1 MNLNSKSTETGTET
15 GTEIETVFVTDTQT
29 QTEEGTNNNS
39 ENKQNMSKNAST
51 NEMSPNE
58 MSTNEMSSNEMSKF
72 EKLENILNNIL
83 TRIDNIEKTY
93 VSLNADLIKQNVVM
107 TELLNGKLKEP
118 DFEMPD
124 GSNESNGNNGTNENG
139 AAQKDLFYYESNNK
153 IIVYGPGTY
162 DNRSVL
168 GPYGSWNSINKS
180 WDLVVEKNILLEKIP
195 YLIYKMKEMED

>member
-1 MNLNSKSTETGTET
+1 MNLNSSGTGTGTGTVTET
-15 GTEIETVFVTDTQT
+15 GTEIETGTDTQT

-51 NEMSPNE
+51 NEMSPND
-58 MSTNEMSSNEMSKF
+58 MSPNEMSKF
-72 EKLENILNNIL
+72 KKLENILNNIL
-83 TRIDNIEKTY
+83 TRIDNMEKTY
-93 VSLNADLIKQNVVM
+93 VSLNADLIKQNIVM

-124 GSNESNGNNGTNENG
+124 GSNESNGTNGNNGTNENG
-139 AAQKDLFYYESNNK
+139 TAQKDLFYYESNNK

-180 WDLVVEKNILLEKIP
+180 WDLVIEKNILLEKIP
-195 YLIYKMKEMED
+195 YLIYKIKEMED

>member
-1 MNLNSKSTETGTET
+1 MNLNSSETGT

-58 MSTNEMSSNEMSKF
+58 MSPNEMSTNEMSKF

-83 TRIDNIEKTY
+83 IRIDNMEKTY
-93 VSLNADLIKQNVVM
+93 VSLNADLIKQNIVM

-124 GSNESNGNNGTNENG
+124 LSNANSNDSNGNNESNENS
-139 AAQKDLFYYESNNK
+139 AVQKDLFYYENNNK

-180 WDLVVEKNILLEKIP
+180 WDLVIEKNILLEKIP
-195 YLIYKMKEMED
+195 YLIYKMKEMEN

>member
-1 MNLNSKSTETGTET
+1 MNLNSSETGTGT

-58 MSTNEMSSNEMSKF
+58 MSTNEMSKF

-83 TRIDNIEKTY
+83 IRIDNMEKTY
-93 VSLNADLIKQNVVM
+93 VSLNADLIKQNIVM

-124 GSNESNGNNGTNENG
+124 GSNTNSNGSNGNNGNNENS

-180 WDLVVEKNILLEKIP
+180 WDLVIEKNILLEKIP
-195 YLIYKMKEMED
+195 HLIYKMKEMEN

>member
-39 ENKQNMSKNAST
+39 ENKQNINTNT
-51 NEMSPNE
+51 NEL
-58 MSTNEMSSNEMSKF
+58 TKF

-83 TRIDNIEKTY
+83 TRIDNMEKTY
-93 VSLNADLIKQNVVM
+93 VSLNADLIKQNIVM

-124 GSNESNGNNGTNENG
+124 LNNTNSNNNNNSNDSNSNNISNGTNENG
-139 AAQKDLFYYESNNK
+139 TVQKDLFYYENNNK